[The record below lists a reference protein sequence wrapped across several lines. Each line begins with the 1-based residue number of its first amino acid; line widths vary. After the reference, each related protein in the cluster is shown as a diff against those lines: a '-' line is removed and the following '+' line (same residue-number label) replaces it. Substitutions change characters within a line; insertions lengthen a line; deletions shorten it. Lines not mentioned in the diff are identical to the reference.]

1 MSFSHFPGGAEL
13 CGYLSGNSC
22 CCVEDLEFPIEAY
35 AAFLQAHGLPLPKA
49 WQRLNLEPHAQGA
62 EAPDEAG
69 NPEMVEPEAPSV
81 APDDSYEVVPGITIG
96 ELRALLDEE
105 FKGTRFR
112 PLLLATIRAAIE
124 IDRMR
129 AQVPQNGSFTMTHGC
144 KADEVLEKKLSE
156 LGCWDPTVHQERVN
170 GADMR
175 CVTRMLRLTHMA
187 KNGRT
192 KTD

>member
-81 APDDSYEVVPGITIG
+81 APDDSYEVVPGVTVG
-96 ELRALLDEE
+96 ELRSLLDEE
-105 FKGTRFR
+105 CEGVSFR
-112 PLLLATIRAAIE
+112 PVLLATIRAAIE
-124 IDRMR
+124 IDRML
-129 AQVPQNGSFTMTHGC
+129 AQVPKNGSFTVTHGR
-144 KADEVLEKKLSE
+144 KPDEVIEEKLSE
-156 LGCWDPTVHQERVN
+156 LECWNPNEQQDLVSD
-170 GADMR
+170 ADLK
-175 CVTRMLRLTHMA
+175 CLTRTLRLTRMA
-187 KNGRT
+187 KNGRQ